1 MTREAV
7 ARILLVEDEE
17 ALAEGLRV
25 NLHRKQYDV
34 DVAGDGRT
42 GLASAQARR
51 YDLILLDIRLPEID
65 GFEVCQ
71 RLRQD
76 GNFTPIL
83 MLTARNQPDDV
94 VYGLKLGADDYVTKP
109 FDLAELLARIEGL
122 LRRHEWWRQEREDS
136 DAPDADKP
144 EPEKAG
150 PERAGLDAADRAG
163 REPAAAAPIDRDQT
177 GTPAAAAGQ
186 AGDARRVEFGPF
198 WVDFRT
204 WQARTRQGVVELSR
218 KELAVLKLLV
228 ERPHEVV
235 SRRELL
241 AEVWELPNHPNTRV
255 VDNVIVSLRRA
266 FETDAA
272 KPRHIISARG
282 VGYRF
287 VP

>member
-25 NLHRKQYDV
+25 NLHRKHYDV
-34 DVAGDGRT
+34 DVANDGRT

-122 LRRHEWWRQEREDS
+122 LRRHEWWRQEREDEEALEVAEA
-136 DAPDADKP
+136 DAEAAPPPAEPRVPDA
-144 EPEKAG
+144 
-150 PERAGLDAADRAG
+150 AA
-163 REPAAAAPIDRDQT
+163 PAAAA
-177 GTPAAAAGQ
+177 
-186 AGDARRVEFGPF
+186 DARRVEFGPY

-218 KELAVLKLLV
+218 KELSVLKLLV

-272 KPRHIISARG
+272 KPRHILSARG

>member
-25 NLHRKQYDV
+25 NLHRKHYDV

-122 LRRHEWWRQEREDS
+122 LRRHEWWRQEREDN
-136 DAPDADKP
+136 DALEPDPPAPDPVVAIAAETAEAPDA
-144 EPEKAG
+144 AV
-150 PERAGLDAADRAG
+150 
-163 REPAAAAPIDRDQT
+163 PAPT
-177 GTPAAAAGQ
+177 
-186 AGDARRVEFGPF
+186 GDARRVEFGPY

-272 KPRHIISARG
+272 KPRHILSARG

>member
-1 MTREAV
+1 VSREAV

-25 NLHRKQYDV
+25 NLQRKHYDV

-42 GLASAQARR
+42 GLAHAHDRR

-122 LRRHEWWRQEREDS
+122 LRRHEWWRQEREES
-136 DAPDADKP
+136 DQ
-144 EPEKAG
+144 E
-150 PERAGLDAADRAG
+150 DAAEADAEG
-163 REPAAAAPIDRDQT
+163 TTTAASATVPAASAT
-177 GTPAAAAGQ
+177 GTPGRAAGT
-186 AGDARRVEFGPF
+186 GDARRVEFGPF

-204 WQARTRQGVVELSR
+204 WQARTRDGVVELSR

-266 FETDAA
+266 FESDAA
-272 KPRHIISARG
+272 KPRHILSARG

>member
-1 MTREAV
+1 VTREAV

-34 DVAGDGRT
+34 DVASDGRT

-122 LRRHEWWRQEREDS
+122 LRRHEWWRQEREDN
-136 DAPDADKP
+136 DAVEADALETP
-144 EPEKAG
+144 AV
-150 PERAGLDAADRAG
+150 AADHDPARLPVAAPAEG
-163 REPAAAAPIDRDQT
+163 AAA
-177 GTPAAAAGQ
+177 TPAVA
-186 AGDARRVEFGPF
+186 AGDARRVEFGPY

-204 WQARTRQGVVELSR
+204 WQARTRQGVLELSR

-266 FETDAA
+266 FESDAT
-272 KPRHIISARG
+272 KPRHILSARG

>member
-25 NLHRKQYDV
+25 NLHRKHYDV
-34 DVAGDGRT
+34 DVANDGRT

-122 LRRHEWWRQEREDS
+122 LRRHEWWRQEREDNETLE
-136 DAPDADKP
+136 A
-144 EPEKAG
+144 
-150 PERAGLDAADRAG
+150 
-163 REPAAAAPIDRDQT
+163 EPATPTRPVAASNGADEAAASLT
-177 GTPAAAAGQ
+177 AAGD
-186 AGDARRVEFGPF
+186 GDARRVEFGPF

-266 FETDAA
+266 FETDAT
-272 KPRHIISARG
+272 KPRHILSARG

>member
-1 MTREAV
+1 MTREAP
-7 ARILLVEDEE
+7 ARILIVEDEE
-17 ALAEGLRV
+17 ALAEGLRF
-25 NLHRKQYDV
+25 NLERKHYQV
-34 DVAGDGRT
+34 EVAGDGRT
-42 GLASAQARR
+42 GLGLAHDHR

-71 RLRQD
+71 RLRQE

-109 FDLAELLARIEGL
+109 FDLAELLARIEGI
-122 LRRHEWWRQEREDS
+122 LRRHGWWRQEREES
-136 DAPDADKP
+136 EADAETAP
-144 EPEKAG
+144 EG
-150 PERAGLDAADRAG
+150 AAPAG
-163 REPAAAAPIDRDQT
+163 RVSF
-177 GTPAAAAGQ
+177 
-186 AGDARRVEFGPF
+186 GDY

-204 WQARTRQGVVELSR
+204 WQAKTREGVVELSR

-228 ERPHEVV
+228 ERPHEVI

-266 FETDAA
+266 FERDAS
-272 KPRHIISARG
+272 KPRYILNVRG

>member
-1 MTREAV
+1 VTREAV

-25 NLHRKQYDV
+25 NLHRKHYDV
-34 DVAGDGRT
+34 DVANDGRT

-122 LRRHEWWRQEREDS
+122 LRRHEWWRQEREDN
-136 DAPDADKP
+136 DAESPAPAP
-144 EPEKAG
+144 EPVVPAAPG
-150 PERAGLDAADRAG
+150 ADDAAG
-163 REPAAAAPIDRDQT
+163 SLAAAA
-177 GTPAAAAGQ
+177 
-186 AGDARRVEFGPF
+186 AGDARRVEFGPY

-272 KPRHIISARG
+272 KPRHILSARG

>member
-1 MTREAV
+1 VTREAV

-136 DAPDADKP
+136 DPPDAESLAGHAAEP
-144 EPEKAG
+144 EPVVAS
-150 PERAGLDAADRAG
+150 
-163 REPAAAAPIDRDQT
+163 AAAPEVTVD
-177 GTPAAAAGQ
+177 PAPSTATAAP
-186 AGDARRVEFGPF
+186 GDARRVEFGPY

-272 KPRHIISARG
+272 KPRHILSARG

>member
-1 MTREAV
+1 VTREAI

-25 NLHRKQYDV
+25 NLHRKQYEV

-122 LRRHEWWRQEREDS
+122 LRRHEWWRQEREDN
-136 DAPDADKP
+136 DVADVDRPEPAAPVPDAS
-144 EPEKAG
+144 
-150 PERAGLDAADRAG
+150 ERAGRDTAGGAG
-163 REPAAAAPIDRDQT
+163 RI
-177 GTPAAAAGQ
+177 
-186 AGDARRVEFGPF
+186 EFGPF

-272 KPRHIISARG
+272 KPRHILSARG

>member
-1 MTREAV
+1 VTREAI

-25 NLHRKQYDV
+25 NLHRKQYEV

-136 DAPDADKP
+136 DAIEAETPQP
-144 EPEKAG
+144 EPVAAPG
-150 PERAGLDAADRAG
+150 AALDAAAASP
-163 REPAAAAPIDRDQT
+163 PAAAT
-177 GTPAAAAGQ
+177 
-186 AGDARRVEFGPF
+186 GDARRVEFGPY

-218 KELAVLKLLV
+218 KELAVMKLLV

-241 AEVWELPNHPNTRV
+241 SEVWELPNHPNTRV

-266 FETDAA
+266 FESDAT
-272 KPRHIISARG
+272 KPRHILSARG

>member
-1 MTREAV
+1 VTREAV

-136 DAPDADKP
+136 DPPDQDRPQPERAAPDAP
-144 EPEKAG
+144 V
-150 PERAGLDAADRAG
+150 RAGSEPIAVPVDPDDPGVPDAGAG
-163 REPAAAAPIDRDQT
+163 APAAAR
-177 GTPAAAAGQ
+177 

-272 KPRHIISARG
+272 KPRHILSARG

>member
-136 DAPDADKP
+136 DVPTRT
-144 EPEKAG
+144 G
-150 PERAGLDAADRAG
+150 PS
-163 REPAAAAPIDRDQT
+163 P
-177 GTPAAAAGQ
+177 
-186 AGDARRVEFGPF
+186 RR
-198 WVDFRT
+198 R
-204 WQARTRQGVVELSR
+204 RTRRIGPSANRSQR
-218 KELAVLKLLV
+218 R
-228 ERPHEVV
+228 RPTATTRARP
-235 SRRELL
+235 RRPPGRP
-241 AEVWELPNHPNTRV
+241 AMRGASSSGRSGSTSAPG
-255 VDNVIVSLRRA
+255 RRA
-266 FETDAA
+266 RGRAWSSS
-272 KPRHIISARG
+272 RARSW
-282 VGYRF
+282 RS
-287 VP
+287 

>member
-25 NLHRKQYDV
+25 NLHRKHYDV

-42 GLASAQARR
+42 GLASALARR

-71 RLRQD
+71 RLRQG

-136 DAPDADKP
+136 DVVDGGRSGPDVPDPDAPDRA
-144 EPEKAG
+144 EPE
-150 PERAGLDAADRAG
+150 
-163 REPAAAAPIDRDQT
+163 AAAAAQIDRQHAS
-177 GTPAAAAGQ
+177 GTAPAGPT
-186 AGDARRVEFGPF
+186 GDARRIEFGPY

-241 AEVWELPNHPNTRV
+241 SEVWELPNHPNTRV

-272 KPRHIISARG
+272 KPRHILSARG

>member
-1 MTREAV
+1 MV
-7 ARILLVEDEE
+7 A
-17 ALAEGLRV
+17 
-25 NLHRKQYDV
+25 
-34 DVAGDGRT
+34 AGARGQRRPTDGPSRDA
-42 GLASAQARR
+42 GGGRAGSASAT
-51 YDLILLDIRLPEID
+51 
-65 GFEVCQ
+65 G
-71 RLRQD
+71 
-76 GNFTPIL
+76 
-83 MLTARNQPDDV
+83 
-94 VYGLKLGADDYVTKP
+94 
-109 FDLAELLARIEGL
+109 
-122 LRRHEWWRQEREDS
+122 
-136 DAPDADKP
+136 
-144 EPEKAG
+144 
-150 PERAGLDAADRAG
+150 
-163 REPAAAAPIDRDQT
+163 AAAPVDGDRRRAARR
-177 GTPAAAAGQ
+177 PA
-186 AGDARRVEFGPF
+186 AGDARRVEFGPY

-272 KPRHIISARG
+272 KPRHILSARG